1 MSSLSAVLEAYRP
14 HLLGLVCACVGYW
27 LYRRPRSQR
36 TVHARQVRHTLS
48 PEPEHGRL
56 VEIGL
61 GEREY
66 LRMGLDHNSAL
77 KIFLVASLQLERE
90 SDGDGLLERL
100 GRGLE
105 HLQRLHPLLRCRL
118 VKLDDGQ
125 VVLEEDVDLKLQI
138 HSYCDEDYKKV
149 FETAGERR
157 VMPVGKNAESPHA
170 CWVFRHSGSSNVQVA
185 LDLAHFAF
193 DGSGLGPLMH
203 EFLQAAFESEPG
215 TEVKTLYAAWPQVQ
229 EVALQRTVDNSMS
242 FWRSKLG
249 LWKALC
255 VPIHLLL
262 TGDYNVLPRD
272 DSAPNSQLSVRY
284 RTLCLSECFSV
295 EETKALLQCCR
306 DNKVSVTA
314 AVAAAMAEECG
325 RRVEHTRAFS
335 VPVVFVADSRGLCDS
350 PVPPA
355 SDLAPHVLALPA
367 YFTLPQT
374 WKSLPVDSVQHTW
387 VEAQRMRQ
395 FLTETTADAVF
406 CRFYA
411 LLVSF
416 FLQQQPTNRGVP
428 AINVSSWSAK
438 SPVKHAYGGHN
449 HGKVRVERVELL
461 QNMSASS
468 WLNLSMYTMVDR
480 LTVSMFVPVPRYDEA
495 LVRDVFSSAIA
506 RIRRLDKAAAA
517 AS

>member
-1 MSSLSAVLEAYRP
+1 MSTPFATILEEYRP
-14 HLLGLVCACVGYW
+14 HLLGLVCACLGYW
-27 LYRRPRSQR
+27 LCRQPRSQR
-36 TVHARQVRHTLS
+36 MVHSRQIRHTLS

-77 KIFLVASLQLERE
+77 KIFLVASLQLEKKIDHNR
-90 SDGDGLLERL
+90 LLERL
-100 GRGLE
+100 GRSLE

-125 VVLEEDVDLKLQI
+125 MVLEEDVDLKLQI
-138 HSYCDEDYKKV
+138 HSYWDEDYKKV
-149 FETAGERR
+149 FETVGERR

-170 CWVFRHSGSSNVQVA
+170 CWLFCHSDNNNVEIA
-185 LDLAHFAF
+185 LDLAHFAV

-203 EFLQAAFESEPG
+203 EFLQAAFEFEPESEI
-215 TEVKTLYAAWPQVQ
+215 KTLYAAWPQVQ
-229 EVALQRTVDNSMS
+229 EIALQRTVDNSMS
-242 FWRSKLG
+242 YWQSKLG
-249 LWKALC
+249 LFKTFCL
-255 VPIHLLL
+255 PIYLLI

-272 DSAPNSQLSVRY
+272 DSAPYSQLSVRF
-284 RTLCLSECFSV
+284 RTLCLAECFTV

-314 AVAAAMAEECG
+314 AVAAAMTEECG
-325 RRVEHTRAFS
+325 RRVDRNRAFS
-335 VPVVFVADSRGLCDS
+335 VPVVFVADSRGLCDT

-355 SDLAPHVLALPA
+355 SDLTPHVLALPA
-367 YFTLPQT
+367 YFTPPKI
-374 WKSLPVDSVQHTW
+374 WKSLPVDSVKQTW
-387 VEAQRMRQ
+387 AEAQRMRQ
-395 FLTETTADAVF
+395 FLTETTANTVF

-416 FLQQQPTNRGVP
+416 FLQQQPTNVGVP

-438 SPVKHAYGGHN
+438 SPVKHVYGD
-449 HGKVRVERVELL
+449 KVRVERVELL

-480 LTVSMFVPVPRYDEA
+480 LTVSLFVPVPRYDEV
-495 LVRDVFSSAIA
+495 LVREIFSTAIT
-506 RIRRLDKAAAA
+506 RIRMLLEKGE
-517 AS
+517 